1 MDPGRGRI
9 RQSSVPAWIAC
20 CLAGWSVGLEY
31 GANSAGLAFVS
42 KSAPDVGELLDLIA
56 KGDKEAVQT
65 LIPLVYDELHRIA
78 SRLMRRES
86 ANHTLQPTALV
97 NEAYMRLVQP
107 RDGAW
112 KDRAHFCAVA
122 AIVMRQILVDHARA
136 RKADKR
142 GGAAPLPLELFDP
155 AVNLQDPDRIL
166 AIDAALSRLE
176 KLDPRQ
182 CRIVELRV
190 FAGMTVEETAE
201 ALTISSRTVKREW
214 QFARTWL
221 YGELK
226 S

>member
-1 MDPGRGRI
+1 
-9 RQSSVPAWIAC
+9 
-20 CLAGWSVGLEY
+20 
-31 GANSAGLAFVS
+31 VS

-56 KGDKEAVQT
+56 KGDKDAAQA
-65 LIPLVYDELHRIA
+65 LIPLLYDELHLIA
-78 SRLMRRES
+78 SRLMRREA

-107 RDGAW
+107 RGEGW
-112 KDRAHFCAVA
+112 KDRTHFFAVA

-142 GGAAPLPLELFDP
+142 GGIPPLPLEFFDP
-155 AVNLQDPDRIL
+155 AVTLQDPDRVL

-176 KLDPRQ
+176 TLDRRQ

-201 ALTISSRTVKREW
+201 ALKISTRTVKREW
-214 QFARTWL
+214 QLARAWL
-221 YGELK
+221 YGELRA
-226 S
+226 